1 MAMTEHA
8 VSLLVRGG
16 KASLNPEELA
26 FMRIHD
32 EQTASRNVNPSQ
44 IRGVGIID
52 GFQIRK
58 FELLRPLSIEQDQ
71 KGLLVQLRM
80 EY

>member
-1 MAMTEHA
+1 
-8 VSLLVRGG
+8 
-16 KASLNPEELA
+16 
-26 FMRIHD
+26 MRIHD